1 MTEMTTPK
9 ITMIGLDI
17 TNAVSNSDVLQNL
30 LHVTDCIFSPI
41 PQHPA
46 LQGLK
51 EHARLNPV
59 QICETSPVQTAEA
72 ILAQAAQAEIL
83 YVTLGGIFIED
94 AVARELIKLA
104 RKRNLIIEVIP
115 DISVLDYAGM
125 VLDLP
130 ENLLCNATDLYSVL
144 NQFVPSFPPGG
155 ATAIS
160 LLYQSSHMAKLK
172 TVLLNQFLAEHAM
185 VVVGYDAEWNFV
197 DLRTSLGEIDTIE
210 LPAFP
215 VACYFNSL
223 DENSSFESFQEIV
236 ARLRAPGGCPWDREQ
251 THLSLRQ
258 HLLSETYEVLAALD
272 AQSVPALREELGD
285 LLLQIVLHAQ
295 IAFETGEFRMGDVIR
310 EINRKL
316 VRRHPHVFG
325 EIDAHDANAVL
336 VNWEKIKEAERKEKG
351 KTTQNGLL
359 DGVSRALP
367 ALAQAQEYQD
377 RAARVGFDWKEI
389 QGVIDKFNEEIGEVQ
404 SAANP
409 AEREKELGDLLFAAV
424 NLIRWYDVD
433 AESALRN
440 SNIRFYNRFNHVL
453 KRVKEEGLSIK
464 DLSLQE
470 MDVFWD
476 EAKRMGM

>member
-1 MTEMTTPK
+1 MTEMTVQK
-9 ITMIGLDI
+9 ITLIGLDI
-17 TNAVSNSDVLQNL
+17 TNAESNSEVLQNKIRF
-30 LHVTDCIFSPI
+30 TDCFFSPV

-46 LQGLK
+46 LQRVKDSVRLK
-51 EHARLNPV
+51 
-59 QICETSPVQTAEA
+59 QIRIDEIGAAQTAEA
-72 ILAQAAQAEIL
+72 IFDQANRSEL
-83 YVTLGGIFIED
+83 VYVTLGGIFIED
-94 AVARELIKLA
+94 VVARELLKLA
-104 RKRNLIIEVIP
+104 RKRNLTIEVIP
-115 DISVLDYAGM
+115 DVSVLDYAGL
-125 VLDLP
+125 VLDLS
-130 ENLLCNATDLYSVL
+130 ENFVCNATDIFSIC
-144 NQFVPSFPPGG
+144 NQYVPSFSPGG

-160 LLYQSSHMAKLK
+160 LLYHSSNMAKLK
-172 TVLLNQFLAEHAM
+172 TILLNQYPADHAM
-185 VVVGYDAEWNFV
+185 VVIGYDAEWNFV
-197 DLRTSLGEIDTIE
+197 DLRTCLAEIDAIE
-210 LPAFP
+210 LPHFP
-215 VACYFNSL
+215 VACYFNPM
-223 DENSSFESFQEIV
+223 DEISSFESFQEIV
-236 ARLRAPGGCPWDREQ
+236 ARLRAPDGCPWDREQ
-251 THLSLRQ
+251 THSSLRQ

-325 EIDAHDANAVL
+325 EIDANDANAVL
-336 VNWEKIKEAERKEKG
+336 VNWEKIKEAERKENG
-351 KTTQNGLL
+351 KITQNGLL

-367 ALAQAQEYQD
+367 ALAQAQEYQE

-389 QGVIDKFNEEIGEVQ
+389 DGVIDKFNEEIREVQ
-404 SAANP
+404 SATSP
-409 AEREKELGDLLFAAV
+409 EEREKELGDLLFATV
-424 NLIRWYDVD
+424 NLIRWYEVD

-453 KRVKEEGLSIK
+453 KRVKEKGLSIK